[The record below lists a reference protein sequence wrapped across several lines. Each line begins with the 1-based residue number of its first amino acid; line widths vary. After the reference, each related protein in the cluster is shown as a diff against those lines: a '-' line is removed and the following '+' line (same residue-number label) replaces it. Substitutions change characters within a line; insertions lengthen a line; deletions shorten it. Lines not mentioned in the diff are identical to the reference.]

1 MAQVLDTIEG
11 YIANVR
17 KRDTIYIG
25 FNPNYA
31 KEALK
36 ISAEDSIPDNWLDKK
51 MTNWE
56 KRDEFKQFMSE
67 TLPNIVLT
75 GVFDYV
81 HPGYIEWPFLGTIAI
96 DVEIDSPEYHLINN
110 RYEDEHGEPYSLDAV
125 VYLMSYDNA
134 KRRYEKRKEYED
146 DDEI

>member
-31 KEALK
+31 KEVLK
-36 ISAEDSIPDNWLDKK
+36 ISAEDLVSDDWLDKK
-51 MTNWE
+51 KTNWE
-56 KRDEFKQFMSE
+56 KREEFKQFMAE

-75 GVFDYV
+75 DVFDYV

-96 DVEIDSPEYHLINN
+96 DVEIDSLEYHLVNN
-110 RYEDEHGEPYSLDAV
+110 RYEDENGEPYSLDAV
-125 VYLMSYDNA
+125 VYVMSYEDA